1 MKLGAIYRH
10 EHCIVPRVWN
20 PTNSW
25 ERGRGLL
32 GRPPLAEGEGMLIA
46 PCRMVHTVGMRYN
59 LDLAFLDRSGK
70 VRKLVSGLR
79 PARIAGSLPACA
91 TLELAPGTLSRIGL
105 QEGDLL
111 IWREAEK

>member
-1 MKLGAIYRH
+1 MKLGAIYLQDR
-10 EHCIVPRVWN
+10 CVVPRVWN

-32 GRPPLAEGEGMLIA
+32 GRPPLAEDEGMLIA
-46 PCRMVHTVGMRYN
+46 PCRMVHTLGMRYD

-79 PARIAGSLPACA
+79 PTRIAGSLPACA
-91 TLELAPGTLSRIGL
+91 TLELAPGTLTRIGL
-105 QEGDLL
+105 KEGDMLA
-111 IWREAEK
+111 WREAGK

>member
-10 EHCIVPRVWN
+10 EHCLVPRVWN

-32 GRPPLAEGEGMLIA
+32 GRPPLAEDEGMLIA
-46 PCRMVHTVGMRYN
+46 PCRMVHTIGMRYN

-70 VRKLVSGLR
+70 VRKLVSALR

-91 TLELAPGTLSRIGL
+91 TLELSPGTLARIGL
-105 QEGDLL
+105 KEGDLL
-111 IWREAEK
+111 TWREANQ